1 VLSPAAVGTKMARS
15 PDHHHH
21 HQQQAAAAMEEL
33 ATGSRRQDHHHLQ
46 HQPFAAEPAGI
57 NRDVKPVTAKKDHR
71 RGVSTGERDPKVLY

>member
-1 VLSPAAVGTKMARS
+1 MLSPAAVGTKMARS

-57 NRDVKPVTAKKDHR
+57 NRDVKPVTAK
-71 RGVSTGERDPKVLY
+71 VSIIT